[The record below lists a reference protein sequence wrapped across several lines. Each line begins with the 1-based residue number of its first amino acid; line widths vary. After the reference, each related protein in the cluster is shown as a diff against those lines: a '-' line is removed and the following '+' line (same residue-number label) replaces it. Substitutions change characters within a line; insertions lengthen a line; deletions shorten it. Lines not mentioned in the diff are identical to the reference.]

1 MLMVDV
7 LTAGFS
13 ALEAHLP
20 KRRPSHP
27 RPQNHARGLHKGS
40 SPRISMLTISRLVR
54 LAGGTN
60 LHTGSYVGKM
70 SRDVSENDQS
80 REALRW
86 DCYGLKRVFSAA
98 SGGVHQGKV
107 AGNLDGYGIDC
118 IVQAGG
124 GVHGHPDGTTA
135 GARAMIQAV
144 RSWTSGV
151 SIQEYAQTHGELK
164 RALGRWG
171 LD

>member
-1 MLMVDV
+1 MCLQPASPLLRLISQHVD
-7 LTAGFS
+7 
-13 ALEAHLP
+13 LP
-20 KRRPSHP
+20 IHVRRTMHGAFIRDP
-27 RPQNHARGLHKGS
+27 RHG
-40 SPRISMLTISRLVR
+40 ISMLTISRLVR

-98 SGGVHQGKV
+98 SGGVHPGKV